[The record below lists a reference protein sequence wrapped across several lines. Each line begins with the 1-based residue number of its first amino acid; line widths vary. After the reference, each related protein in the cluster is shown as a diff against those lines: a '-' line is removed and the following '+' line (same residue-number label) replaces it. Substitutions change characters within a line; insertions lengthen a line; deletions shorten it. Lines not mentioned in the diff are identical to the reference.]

1 MARKAVTREE
11 LYEAVRREVG
21 LSPHQCKA
29 LVEQVLDQ
37 IADCLARGE
46 AVKLSG
52 LGVFTMRQ
60 KRERLGRNLKTGEPA
75 LISARR
81 VVSFR
86 PSVVLKDK
94 LNSSKRASPP
104 ATRIRTDAAIWL

>member
-1 MARKAVTREE
+1 MARKAVTRED

-21 LSPHQCKA
+21 LFPHECKA

-37 IADCLARGE
+37 ITDCLARGE
-46 AVKLSG
+46 SVKLSG
-52 LGVFTMRQ
+52 LGVFTVRQ
-60 KRERLGRNLKTGEPA
+60 KRERLGRNLTTGEPA

-81 VVSFR
+81 VASFR

-94 LNSSKRASPP
+94 LNSSKRTSPP
-104 ATRIRTDAAIWL
+104 APQLRTDAAI

>member
-1 MARKAVTREE
+1 MARKAVTRED

-21 LSPHQCKA
+21 LSPHDCKA

-37 IADCLARGE
+37 ITDCLARGE

-52 LGVFTMRQ
+52 LGVFTVRQ
-60 KRERLGRNLKTGEPA
+60 KSERLRRNLKAA
-75 LISARR
+75 LSAWAA
-81 VVSFR
+81 SFR

-104 ATRIRTDAAIWL
+104 APQLRTDAAI